1 MSIFSGWR
9 GHALFSDSKGPWG
22 PAGGSSGG
30 GKGSG
35 GGSGGGGEPPKG
47 PWQPGPTP
55 PGGGGNGGG
64 KGRKGP
70 GNITSLDDWLKGN
83 RARFGGG
90 RGPGGRGPAFPQMP
104 NGNIIVWA
112 IVGLVLLLLLFST
125 VHRVAPEERGVVT
138 RFGRYVET
146 LGPGIG
152 LTLPAPIDRVEKVD
166 VEDIRNID
174 VGSDETE
181 NLMLTGDENIIDI
194 AYQVRWKIRDP
205 ENYLFE
211 LANQEDTVRQVA
223 ESAMRQVIANA
234 SLQDAIGEG
243 RSEIQAQVQAEMQQT
258 LDAYRSG
265 IEMRGVEIK
274 RADPPETV
282 NEAFKQVTAAQ
293 QDAQSFINE
302 ARAYALQITA
312 QAQGEAEAFDKVFQE
327 YRLAPR
333 VTQRRMYYET
343 MERVLRDVDKTIIS
357 ADGVQPY
364 LPLNELRRSTPATTT
379 ATSGGGQ

>member
-9 GHALFSDSKGPWG
+9 AGALFSDSKGPWG
-22 PAGGSSGG
+22 PAGGGASGGG
-30 GKGSG
+30 GKGG
-35 GGSGGGGEPPKG
+35 DEPPKG
-47 PWQPGPTP
+47 PWRPGPTP
-55 PGGGGNGGG
+55 PGGGG
-64 KGRKGP
+64 RPRRP
-70 GNITSLDDWLKGN
+70 GNITSLDEWLKGN

-90 RGPGGRGPAFPQMP
+90 GPGGRGGPSFPGMP
-104 NGNIIVWA
+104 KGSVIVWA

-146 LGPGIG
+146 LSPGIG
-152 LTLPAPIDRVEKVD
+152 LTLPAPIDRVSKVD

-205 ENYLFE
+205 EKYLFE

-223 ESAMRQVIANA
+223 ESAMRQVIAQA

-243 RSEIQAQVQAEMQQT
+243 RSEIQARVQEEMQQT
-258 LDAYRSG
+258 LDGYRSG

-274 RADPPETV
+274 RADPPEVV

-293 QDAQSFINE
+293 QDAQSFINQ
-302 ARAYALQITA
+302 ARAYALQLTA
-312 QAQGEAEAFDKVFQE
+312 QAQGEAEAFDKVYEE
-327 YRLAPR
+327 YRLAPE
-333 VTQRRMYYET
+333 VTRQRLYYET
-343 MERVLRDVDKTIIS
+343 MERVLRDVDKTIIE
-357 ADGVQPY
+357 AEGVQPY
-364 LPLNELRRSTPATTT
+364 LPLNQLQRQARPSTSA
-379 ATSGGGQ
+379 GGGQ

>member
-9 GHALFSDSKGPWG
+9 PFALFSDNKGPWG
-22 PAGGSSGG
+22 PAGGGNAGG
-30 GKGSG
+30 GKGNG
-35 GGSGGGGEPPKG
+35 GKGSGGGEPPKG

-55 PGGGGNGGG
+55 PSGGGGP
-64 KGRKGP
+64 KRP
-70 GNITSLDDWLKGN
+70 SNITSLDDWLKGN

-90 RGPGGRGPAFPQMP
+90 RGGGPGGAPGFPGMP
-104 NGNIIVWA
+104 SGSVIVWA
-112 IVGLVLLLLLFST
+112 IIGLVLLLLLFST

-152 LTLPAPIDRVEKVD
+152 LTLPAPIDRVAKVD

-243 RSEIQAQVQAEMQQT
+243 RSEIQAQVQEEMQQT
-258 LDAYRSG
+258 LDGYRSG

-293 QDAQSFINE
+293 QDAQSFIND
-302 ARAYALQITA
+302 ARAYALQLTA
-312 QAQGEAEAFDKVFQE
+312 QAQGEAEAFDKVYQE
-327 YRLAPR
+327 YRLAPG
-333 VTQRRMYYET
+333 VTRQRLYYET
-343 MERVLRDVDKTIIS
+343 MERVLRDVDKTIIE

-364 LPLNELRRSTPATTT
+364 LPLNELRRSTPAP
-379 ATSGGGQ
+379 AANSGGGQ